1 MSCGERSTTQSD
13 SSSERIGDAL
23 KQRGGGEGAR
33 AATGEPTGVE
43 ACEAEGVASEG
54 DAARRG
60 RTRRPPCRSDG
71 ELGLRGRLQ
80 SRARWLRPKQRRQ
93 RTGRRQVA
101 IWCADD
107 KQLRHRSYSSG
118 GIPVR
123 VSVEEGL
130 TEAPGR
136 RCRGQRRRRRRPGF
150 QSPSCAGCRAA
161 TGGGTAA
168 AAAGAAGAA
177 GGGVGAAPKTPL
189 KMEAG
194 GGALARR
201 RGALERWRVGDEG
214 GRAAEAPHSEAC
226 EAEGD
231 AEGGR
236 AAGAP
241 HRPAEGG
248 AGRPDGA
255 AGEAGRPAVTTT
267 TAGEAGRVRG
277 GRRATSR

>member
-80 SRARWLRPKQRRQ
+80 SRARWLRPMQRRQ

-101 IWCADD
+101 IRCADD
-107 KQLRHRSYSSG
+107 KQLRHRSCSSG

-123 VSVEEGL
+123 VSGEEGL

-136 RCRGQRRRRRRPGF
+136 RCRGRRRRRRRPGC

-168 AAAGAAGAA
+168 AAAALQAPQARCWGS
-177 GGGVGAAPKTPL
+177 PKTPL

-194 GGALARR
+194 GGALGSARRPGTLAGRR
-201 RGALERWRVGDEG
+201 RGRARSRAL
-214 GRAAEAPHSEAC
+214 HSEAC

-236 AAGAP
+236 ELGP
-241 HRPAEGG
+241 HRVAEGG